1 VSDNKPLTPIQRL
14 TEATARI
21 AELEAQA
28 AASTQLA
35 AQVEALTKE
44 RDAAAARLAD
54 ASAKLAESTKSL
66 ETAAA
71 RIAELEGAKRDIDD
85 EVARLGATKAQ
96 EFLAKTG
103 VSAIAE
109 ANPGAVGQTTEELW
123 SAYNKISDIYE
134 RTKFYRAHEKQMSK
148 APVFIQIKR

>member
-1 VSDNKPLTPIQRL
+1 VSDNKPLTPTQRL

-35 AQVEALTKE
+35 AQVATLTQE
-44 RDAAAARLAD
+44 RDAAAAQLAD
-54 ASAKLAESTKSL
+54 ASAKLTESTKNL
-66 ETAAA
+66 ETATA
-71 RIAELEGAKRDIDD
+71 RIAELEGAKRDVDD

-96 EFLAKTG
+96 EILAKTG

-109 ANPGAVGQTTEELW
+109 ANTGAVGQTTDELW
-123 SAYNKISDIYE
+123 ASYNKITDIYE